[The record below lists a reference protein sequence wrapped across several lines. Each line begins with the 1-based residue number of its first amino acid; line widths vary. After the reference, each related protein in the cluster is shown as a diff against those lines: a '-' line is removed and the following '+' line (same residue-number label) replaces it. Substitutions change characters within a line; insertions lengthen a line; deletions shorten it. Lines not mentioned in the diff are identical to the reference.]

1 MSKIVLCS
9 REWNTSTGRYVRSL
23 VEYLQKIDHKNQYV
37 ILMKPEDLKTWQPT
51 NKNFQKMAC
60 PYKDYTFAEQVGL
73 KKQLD
78 SLNADLVHFTMA
90 QQPLLYRKKVI
101 TTIQDLT
108 LLRFKN
114 PTKNQLKM
122 AIKQVVYGRLNKA
135 VARKQPYL
143 ITPSEFVKQDIAA
156 YAKVDLEKIYVTHES
171 ADPINDKPEPMK
183 SLVGKQFI
191 MYIGQPSPHKN
202 LPRLIEAFEILK
214 KSHPD
219 LKLVLAGKSNPIYEL
234 IKKQAEQKGVSGIV
248 FTGLVSEGEL
258 RWLYNNCQ
266 AYVFPSLSE
275 GFGLPG
281 LEAMIHNA
289 PVVSSNATC
298 LPEIYADAAHY
309 FDPLNVE
316 DMAEKISE
324 VLEDQKLREQL
335 VKNGKKRIKD
345 FSWKRMAEQTLSLYN
360 KVLDEK

>member
-37 ILMKPEDLKTWQPT
+37 ILMKPEDLATWEPT
-51 NKNFQKMAC
+51 NKNFLKMAC
-60 PYKDYTFAEQVGL
+60 PYKDYTFSEQVGL

-90 QQPLLYRKKVI
+90 QQPLLYKKKAI

-122 AIKQVVYGRLNKA
+122 AIKQVVYGWLNK
-135 VARKQPYL
+135 VVVRRQPYL
-143 ITPSEFVKQDIAA
+143 IAPSEFVKQDIAK
-156 YAKVDLEKIYVTHES
+156 YADVSPEKFFVTYES
-171 ADPINDKPEPMK
+171 ADPIKDKPESMQ
-183 SLVGKQFI
+183 LLRNEQFI

-202 LPRLIEAFEILK
+202 LARLIEAFEILK
-214 KSHPD
+214 KSQPD

-234 IKKQAEQKGVSGIV
+234 VKKQAEKKGVSGII

-258 RWLYNNCQ
+258 RWLYNNCR

-309 FDPLNVE
+309 FDPLSVE

-324 VLEDQKLREQL
+324 VLKDQKLREQL
-335 VKNGKKRIKD
+335 ITNGKKRVKD
-345 FSWKRMAEQTLSLYN
+345 FSWKRMAEQTLALYN
-360 KVLDEK
+360 KVLEEK